1 MARYI
6 INKLLTSVIYIFITI
21 YNITDKKLLFCLI
34 ISFNAN
40 LWVLMDKIIFAD
52 NKIINRLPKYIL
64 IRLYSWVTAMETI
77 GWSQVKKVK
86 KYNDTALKGQQ
97 NGQRVAYFGKLYR
110 VIYEARKSGQINHI
124 VILKVERSS

>member
-1 MARYI
+1 
-6 INKLLTSVIYIFITI
+6 
-21 YNITDKKLLFCLI
+21 
-34 ISFNAN
+34 
-40 LWVLMDKIIFAD
+40 MDKIIFAD

-110 VIYEARKSGQINHI
+110 VIYEASKSGQINHI